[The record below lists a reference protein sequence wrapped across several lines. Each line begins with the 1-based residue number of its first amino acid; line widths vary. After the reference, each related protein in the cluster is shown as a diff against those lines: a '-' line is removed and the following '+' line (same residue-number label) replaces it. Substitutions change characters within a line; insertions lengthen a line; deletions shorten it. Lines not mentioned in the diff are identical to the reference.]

1 MPSRWR
7 NKLNAS
13 KNYKIGLI
21 VNPIAGMGGSV
32 GLKGTDGKI
41 YKKALEMGA
50 EPITPRRTTE
60 FLSMLENLNRIK
72 FLVAPDQMG
81 ANLMESLKIEYSI
94 LGEIKQE
101 TTSKDTKKIAN
112 LMLKEN
118 IDLLVFCGGDGT
130 ARDIYD
136 AIDMKIPVIAI
147 PSGVKMFSSV
157 FALNPRSAAR
167 ILDNFI
173 AENIETEE
181 REVLDINESSFREGR
196 LDSKLYGYL
205 KVPKIPELIQE
216 SKSGSKLGRSAEENK
231 QEIANDIMEK
241 IKNDVLYLL
250 GPGTTVKAITDKLN
264 LPKSLLGIDA
274 LYDRKII
281 ASDINE
287 ERILNLLENYDQV
300 KIILTPIGGQGFLLG
315 RGNKQFTP
323 KVLKKI
329 GKENLIVVSTED
341 KIRKLDCLRIDTGDY
356 ETDNLL
362 KGFIKVII
370 GFKEELIKRIE

>member
-1 MPSRWR
+1 LNSSR
-7 NKLNAS
+7 
-13 KNYKIGLI
+13 NYKIGLI

-41 YKKALEMGA
+41 YKKALKMGA
-50 EPITPRRTTE
+50 EAITPKRTTE
-60 FLSMLENLNRIK
+60 FLSMIEHVERIQ

-81 ANLMESLKIEYSI
+81 ANLMKNLELDYSI

-101 TTSKDTKKIAN
+101 TTSKDTKKIAKS
-112 LMLKEN
+112 MLEEKV
-118 IDLLVFCGGDGT
+118 DLLVFCGGDGT

-136 AIDMKIPVIAI
+136 AIDMRIPVIAI

-157 FALNPRSAAR
+157 FALNPRSAAK
-167 ILDNFI
+167 ILDNYVV
-173 AENIETEE
+173 ENIETEE

-205 KVPKIPELIQE
+205 KVPKIPKLIQE

-231 QEIANDIMEK
+231 QEIANDIIEK
-241 IKNDVLYLL
+241 IENDVLYLL
-250 GPGTTVKAITDKLN
+250 GPGTTVKAITDRLN

-274 LYDRKII
+274 LFYGKII

-287 ERILNLLENYDQV
+287 EQILNLLKNYKKV

-323 KVLKKI
+323 KVLKI
-329 GKENLIVVSTED
+329 VGKENLIVVSTEE
-341 KIRKLDCLRIDTGDY
+341 KIRKLDCLRVDTGDY
-356 ETDNLL
+356 EIDKLL
-362 KGFIKVII
+362 KGFTKVVI
-370 GFKEELIKRIE
+370 GFKEELIKEII

>member
-1 MPSRWR
+1 MQE
-7 NKLNAS
+7 KELKDKDA
-13 KNYKIGLI
+13 KDYKIGLI

-32 GLKGTDGKI
+32 GLKGTDGYI
-41 YKKALEMGA
+41 FQKALEMGA
-50 EPITPRRTTE
+50 EPITPRRTVE
-60 FLSMLENLNRIK
+60 FLSMLENVHRIK

-81 ANLMESLKIEYSI
+81 ANLMKNLKLDYSI
-94 LGEIKQE
+94 LGEIKHE
-101 TTSKDTKKIAN
+101 TTSKDTKRIAKS
-112 LMLKEN
+112 MLEER

-136 AIDMKIPVIAI
+136 AIDMRIPVIAI

-157 FALNPRSAAR
+157 FALNPRSAAK
-167 ILDNFI
+167 ILDNFL
-173 AENIETEE
+173 AKNIETVE

-216 SKSGSKLGRSAEENK
+216 SKSSSKLGRSAEENK
-231 QEIANDIMEK
+231 QEIAQDIIEK
-241 IKNDVLYLL
+241 IENDVLYLI

-274 LYDRKII
+274 LYNRKII

-287 ERILNLLENYDQV
+287 EQILNLLEDYDRV

-323 KVLKKI
+323 KVLKKV
-329 GKENLIVVSTED
+329 GKENLIVVSTEE
-341 KIRKLDCLRIDTGDY
+341 KIRKLDCLRVDTGDY

-362 KGFIKVII
+362 KGFTKVVI